1 MTQMALAFLVAVP
14 PLTLAVPLSL
24 ERSFL
29 KSCLGCGKKRQVHA
43 DLLDDIFQ
51 KLAELDDNVQR
62 YRALEAAVDQ
72 TRWSSASDGEPMGL
86 PVMIDRI
93 GRADAK
99 VQMCKHRM
107 LDADARHQAEL
118 DATKDLTKAAA
129 RRKLPVKTRMW
140 AWLSKSLSKVED
152 VAMKCENACDAN
164 GCMTTE
170 IKSPGDVVGVVTKGV
185 GMAVGEL
192 GNAAGTQASAI
203 WREKVKGEE
212 RRRHQ
217 GVVNAVRTKYER
229 TDPTRAEVRA
239 ATRALA
245 EAEAALL
252 EIDDVREETRRVKE
266 TFLAAVHEAVP
277 FDALTAALPPVGNPL
292 VGGNMEAFAALFG
305 PGGVLMRQLEVVEL
319 HDDDNP
325 VHGAYL
331 QAVLR
336 QATDWVERAAARLR
350 AREQAETDAR
360 RRREETEVAARRDAK
375 QPLQDPAKGLLVI

>member
-1 MTQMALAFLVAVP
+1 MP

-29 KSCLGCGKKRQVHA
+29 KSCLGCGRGQVHA

-277 FDALTAALPPVGNPL
+277 FDTLTAALPPVGNPL

-331 QAVLR
+331 QAVPGR
-336 QATDWVERAAARLR
+336 RPTGSSAPPRAARTR
-350 AREQAETDAR
+350 AGRDRCAAP
-360 RRREETEVAARRDAK
+360 REETEVAARRRHSRCK
-375 QPLQDPAKGLLVI
+375 TQQGLLVI